1 MCPYARNFSE
11 TSDFEIYYEH
21 FSTRQY
27 GSSKCQTW
35 PNLSCS
41 NITSSSIILQYMVA
55 VEPHRL
61 LDVASVAAAHSDC
74 LSECSDQSN
83 VTFNKQTCFHQRCAF
98 RCTIFSCLFG
108 AIGSMFIR
116 LCGPRGAW
124 VGCINSVKAV
134 IQWSG
139 IKSKELEASCL
150 SNLISLASVVVH
162 RSKY

>member
-21 FSTRQY
+21 FSTRH
-27 GSSKCQTW
+27 
-35 PNLSCS
+35 
-41 NITSSSIILQYMVA
+41 IILQYMVA
-55 VEPHRL
+55 VEPHGL

-108 AIGSMFIR
+108 AIGTNIR
-116 LCGPRGAW
+116 FFAEQMDVIRKLMYFRSTNLLHVRIISADLYS
-124 VGCINSVKAV
+124 CIA
-134 IQWSG
+134 
-139 IKSKELEASCL
+139 
-150 SNLISLASVVVH
+150 
-162 RSKY
+162 